1 MHLAFLGLVIHTLTQ
16 AVVPPRS
23 TGPGFA
29 RVAQR
34 VSQFI
39 SMAAAERAAALCAVA
54 AAAWWLLG
62 RAAAARD
69 RSEPPPAIAAAPLA
83 AIPEPP
89 YWAVIFAS
97 TMRGGAPDGYDDAAD
112 RMAALAAGMPGYLGV
127 ESARGADGVGVTVSY
142 WRDEAS
148 IAAWRLHHEHAAVQ
162 ARGRGEWYASFT
174 TRVAQV
180 SRSHSFEFKP

>member
-1 MHLAFLGLVIHTLTQ
+1 MSRSATLL
-16 AVVPPRS
+16 
-23 TGPGFA
+23 
-29 RVAQR
+29 
-34 VSQFI
+34 SQFI

-69 RSEPPPAIAAAPLA
+69 RSEPPPASAAAPLA
-83 AIPEPP
+83 ATPAPP

-97 TMRGGAPDGYDDAAD
+97 TMRGGAPDGGYDDAAD

-148 IAAWRLHHEHAAVQ
+148 IAAWRRHHEHAAVQ